1 LDAGLEAELRQICGA
16 DFAKRAKNPKA
27 AGGSGRRFGKNNG
40 RGSGAPSKPVAP
52 PKFDDVP
59 ELDEVDFAD
68 FADFAKSN
76 NVKPTGANRR
86 PRRK

>member
-1 LDAGLEAELRQICGA
+1 LDADLEAELRQICGA
-16 DFAKRAKNPKA
+16 NFAKRSNDPQN
-27 AGGSGRRFGKNNG
+27 GGRRPGQKNG
-40 RGSGAPSKPVAP
+40 RGKTAPGKPVAP

-59 ELDEVDFAD
+59 ELDDVDFAD

-76 NVKPTGANRR
+76 NVKPTGPNRR